1 MSRPELA
8 DAYRVMEERRHA
20 LDEDALVNGRR
31 WRRTVDPR
39 LLLVGLDLD
48 LDEVMRLGVVHA
60 EEVVESLV
68 GRAAPVGAV
77 LAGSWTDGLVVG
89 VTYERM
95 RRPEPDAGPLADPRV
110 ALDDEVRRRLVHAA
124 ARAAEQPHRERAP
137 GLEGAVAVVVDAV
150 LEELV
155 RIGGRP

>member
-1 MSRPELA
+1 MSRPELD
-8 DAYRVMEERRHA
+8 DAYRVMAERRAA
-20 LDEDALVNGRR
+20 LDTDALLEGR
-31 WRRTVDPR
+31 VDPR

-48 LDEVMRLGVVHA
+48 LDAVMRLGLVHA

-68 GRAAPVGAV
+68 GAAAPIGAV

-110 ALDDEVRRRLVHAA
+110 ALDEEVRRRLISAA
-124 ARAAEQPHRERAP
+124 ARAGKLPDYADAAHA
-137 GLEGAVAVVVDAV
+137 VDAV

-155 RIGGRP
+155 RIGGKR